1 MEPIKTV
8 SKSRIILMW
17 LMMVSFIVFM
27 AIFCFWFWSPKRMGV
42 PAPEA
47 GSPVENPIVNAI
59 FYLAAGAFFLVLGLT
74 GYFVVLLTTCF
85 TFNFSSPVWNAL
97 KAKKYIANI
106 VVLVGVSVG
115 IGFIVKGFLAPVLGT
130 GGQTT
135 ILPVMIV
142 LIVVNLSQLWILIWN
157 PVERGMILK
166 RLAALGVTPDHLKG
180 AMLVGISNPASGAV
194 KRFGAIEEDM
204 GALWVTP
211 DRLAWRGDVEQFDLT
226 HDLVVQ
232 IERKADN
239 RSTSVLAGIAHPILH
254 VRMPDGSIR
263 QMRLHVE
270 GLWTMGQKR
279 KAMDALSNSLE
290 SWYAGVRAGESK

>member
-8 SKSRIILMW
+8 SKTRIILMW
-17 LMMVSFIVFM
+17 MMMVSFILSM
-27 AIFCFWFWSPKRMGV
+27 TIFCFWSAHKTV
-42 PAPEA
+42 APAPESEA
-47 GSPVENPIVNAI
+47 GTLAGNPIVSAI

-97 KAKKYIANI
+97 KVRQYMVNIA
-106 VVLVGVSVG
+106 VLLG
-115 IGFIVKGFLAPVLGT
+115 ISLGLGFMAMGFLALLLDRS
-130 GGQTT
+130 GGNTNF
-135 ILPVMIV
+135 LPMMIV
-142 LIVVNLSQLWILIWN
+142 LVLVQLSQLWILIWN

-166 RLAALGVTPDHLKG
+166 RLAALGVMPEHLKG
-180 AMLVGISNPASGAV
+180 AMLVGISNPASGAA
-194 KRFGAIEEDM
+194 KRFASIEEDM

-226 HDLVVQ
+226 RDLVVQ

-239 RSTSVLAGIAHPILH
+239 RSITVLAGIAHPILH

-270 GLWTMGQKR
+270 GFWTMGQKR
-279 KAMDALSNSLE
+279 KAMDTLANSLD
-290 SWYAGVRAGESK
+290 SWYAGGAAG